1 MRDWPMAGPVQKW
14 QTSAEGG
21 AIVGNLQNDRTR
33 VQPSVA
39 YYDNPNLAKPLDL
52 DVPDTG
58 DRPLEILGEGAAFRM
73 GMSACR
79 HGMTLLGLRMRPW
92 ESTGASFVGQDR
104 LDPNMFTFIFEDVRV
119 TATRLQFENF
129 AHQILGTIGATE
141 EGSSK

>member
-1 MRDWPMAGPVQKW
+1 MRDWLMSGPVQKW

-39 YYDNPNLAKPLDL
+39 YYDNPNVAKPLDL

-58 DRPLEILGEGAAFRM
+58 NRPIEILGEGAAFRM

-79 HGMTLLGLRMRPW
+79 HGMTLLGLRMR
-92 ESTGASFVGQDR
+92 SSGTAGTSFEGQDR
-104 LDPNMFTFIFEDVRV
+104 HDPNMFTFKFEDVSV

-129 AHQILGTIGATE
+129 AHQILEATWE
-141 EGSSK
+141 VKK